1 MTTQLLE
8 PIATSI
14 NDACR
19 LTGLGRTTIYALINT
34 KRIETVKL
42 GRRTLVKTASLRRLM
57 GEV

>member
-19 LTGLGRTTIYALINT
+19 LTGLGRTTLYALINA

-42 GRRTLVKTASLRRLM
+42 GRRTLVKTSSLRRLM